1 MSGGKTSARTQLKK
15 IVKFHLTLYMGTD
28 SRLCLQQRVAGAIFR
43 WHRMNLAHIT
53 GQTSGTVAAR
63 PGRQTLLD
71 GRIAQGQSGFSCFRG
86 PRSCESSVFGANQ
99 SKNASGSC
107 DSFRVSLASVSCETV
122 HAVNHKKGS
131 NMKTKLLISAMCLV
145 GMAAF
150 AAERPDFSGAWEFN
164 PEKSKNV
171 GMMAQMKLLLTVQ
184 QSDSALDVTG
194 HSTYQGKDEERKTHY
209 DLTGAPATNESPM
222 GGANETVSKWDANK
236 LITTWTGQ
244 SAVAG
249 QSVARTETRSLSP
262 DGRTMTVE
270 SVRGSSPPLVMVFEK
285 KQ

>member
-1 MSGGKTSARTQLKK
+1 
-15 IVKFHLTLYMGTD
+15 
-28 SRLCLQQRVAGAIFR
+28 
-43 WHRMNLAHIT
+43 
-53 GQTSGTVAAR
+53 
-63 PGRQTLLD
+63 
-71 GRIAQGQSGFSCFRG
+71 
-86 PRSCESSVFGANQ
+86 
-99 SKNASGSC
+99 
-107 DSFRVSLASVSCETV
+107 
-122 HAVNHKKGS
+122 
-131 NMKTKLLISAMCLV
+131 MKTKLLISAMCLV

-249 QSVARTETRSLSP
+249 QNVVRTETRSLSP